1 APAPEPPAPPQKIV
15 LDPAPDP
22 ISVPA
27 AATAPISVSVSKPS
41 LISDAGIPIP
51 LAEGETVVGREVGL
65 GLSLAGEST
74 VSRRHATIVRTGN
87 TVVVQ
92 DAGSTNGTFVNGA
105 PASGPVTVNPGDT
118 LQFGS
123 VRFRYEG

>member
-1 APAPEPPAPPQKIV
+1 MAPSTV
-15 LDPAPDP
+15 P
-22 ISVPA
+22 ISVG
-27 AATAPISVSVSKPS
+27 SEPS

-51 LAEGETVVGREVGL
+51 LVEGEAVVGREVGL

-74 VSRRHATIVRTGN
+74 VSRRHATIVRTGP

-92 DAGSTNGTFVNGA
+92 DAGSTNGTFVNGQ
-105 PASGPVTVNPGDT
+105 PVNGSVTLSPGDN